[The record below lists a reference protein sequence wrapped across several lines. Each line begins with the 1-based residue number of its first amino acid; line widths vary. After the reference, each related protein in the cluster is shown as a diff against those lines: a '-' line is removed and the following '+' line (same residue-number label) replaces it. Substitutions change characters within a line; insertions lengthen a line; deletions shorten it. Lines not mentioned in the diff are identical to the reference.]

1 MFSISIGADVGLV
14 KHDPATVLAAMRLVC
29 VIITQFPGFAFG
41 VPLHGLRVLPK
52 GGDVVLTGLAPN
64 SWSETQQ
71 S

>member
-1 MFSISIGADVGLV
+1 
-14 KHDPATVLAAMRLVC
+14 VLAAMRLVC